1 MTTRPSESGGF
12 DGRSRTGPRWR
23 RLTATVAMA
32 LVGFSAPARAD
43 YQDAQDILESGTLGG
58 TRGLRVRRIGA
69 GSASFSKNGGFV
81 FYPASTAKVIEHFYA
96 MTRVQAGH
104 WTLAGT
110 TTAVCP
116 TDSDNCGTVL
126 NAASGCGSVATP
138 LDDTLSAMMK
148 QSSNE
153 ATNAVQERVGTT
165 YFPPINPWILN
176 MAGFGRLLMNDFIQ
190 DIGLTNTVLNHKF
203 GCAGFCGNPAPNALT
218 LVDAERL
225 YRSIATD
232 ATLLSPA
239 RRMELKSLMLNESG
253 SFLDDIID
261 QEAAATG
268 KNAWKEDFRDLFYQI
283 YKAGSWTCSGKKY
296 LSRAGLIQVP
306 THNGAHKRLYTW
318 GVFAHDTEDEF
329 YLDGT
334 EANASKELLRLP
346 IRAALLT
353 WGFGYTVATQVGEVG
368 ETVEALLASGSPA
381 APALYEAA
389 GALAMA
395 SDVLSREPRDYAAAF
410 SQLRVAVD
418 QLEVARRIAPRLVGP
433 RLSRRLGK
441 IARRAAV
448 DVEALVTMTTASTTQ
463 EKAIA
468 DMESHI
474 ARGRAAAARRA
485 FPLAIREYEAAV
497 VAGNPLID
505 WHDRGTPLGN
515 PDVGFIAPS
524 PR

>member
-1 MTTRPSESGGF
+1 
-12 DGRSRTGPRWR
+12 
-23 RLTATVAMA
+23 VALA
-32 LVGFSAPARAD
+32 LVASSAPARAD
-43 YQDAQDILESGTLGG
+43 YQAAQEILESGTLGG

-81 FYPASTAKVIEHFYA
+81 FYPASTWKIVEHFYA
-96 MTRVQAGH
+96 MTRVQAGD
-104 WTLAGT
+104 WTLGGT
-110 TTAVCP
+110 MTAVCP
-116 TDSDNCGTVL
+116 GGNDNCGAAQ
-126 NAASGCGSVATP
+126 NAFSGCGSVATP

-148 QSSNE
+148 SSSNE

-165 YFPPINPWILN
+165 YFPPINPWTLD
-176 MAGFGRLLMNDFIQ
+176 MAGSGRLLMNLFIQ
-190 DIGLTNTVLNHKF
+190 DIGLTDSAVNHKF

-261 QEAAATG
+261 QEAADTG
-268 KNAWKEDFRDLFYQI
+268 KNAWKEDFRDLFFQI

-334 EANASKELLRLP
+334 EANASRELLRLP

-353 WGFGYTVATQVGEVG
+353 WGFGYAVATQVGGVADAIEQ
-368 ETVEALLASGSPA
+368 LPSSGTQA
-381 APALYEAA
+381 GPALQDAA
-389 GALAMA
+389 AALAMA
-395 SDVLSREPRDYAAAF
+395 ADLLGREPRDYAAAF
-410 SQLRVAVD
+410 AHLRVAVD
-418 QLEVARRIAPRLVGP
+418 RLEAARRLAPRVVPPRLV
-433 RLSRRLGK
+433 RRVVK

-448 DVEALVTMTTASTTQ
+448 DVEALVTMTTASSTQ
-463 EKAIA
+463 ETAIM
-468 DMESHI
+468 DMESRI
-474 ARGRAAAARRA
+474 ARGRALATRRA
-485 FPLAIREYEAAV
+485 FPAAIREYEAAV
-497 VAGNPLID
+497 VRGNPLIE
-505 WHDRGTPLGN
+505 WEDRGTPFGN
-515 PDVGFIAPS
+515 PDLGFIAPS
-524 PR
+524 AQ